1 MITTSSCIQYPV
13 SKIRDI
19 RYENEGY
26 RNVQSGRA
34 AGIAGTAAE
43 KERKGNMRKGR
54 LLAWGMAA
62 AMVLS
67 FMTGCKSGNEGGSSS
82 AGAQEN
88 TQKSASSAGETPA
101 AKDGNKETI
110 TLRIGSGHSESNPWI
125 TALEDYFVTNVSER
139 VSQETN
145 YEINWVK
152 SYGGAV
158 ISLGNE
164 LQGVQDGLVD
174 IGCTILVFEASRLPL
189 QDMVYSMPFSCSD
202 PLIVAETI
210 KQIYSEYPEFTE
222 TYEKNYNQK
231 FIGIGVSDPYGFY
244 STKEVRS
251 LEDVNGMKIGAAGI
265 NLSWIEGSGAVG
277 VQTSLN
283 DTYQNL
289 QTNVCQ
295 ATIQPTRSC
304 VNLKVYE
311 VAPYYLDANFN
322 VVPFNSITV
331 NLDTWNDLPQEIQT
345 ILTEVGEGYLDYEA
359 NYINEIHEQDLKT
372 LEEQGCTIISLSR
385 EEQEKWAASLPDI
398 VSGLVKSLDDAGYSG
413 AEIVSRYY
421 EILESHGV
429 ERVRDWNI
437 GG

>member
-1 MITTSSCIQYPV
+1 M
-13 SKIRDI
+13 KK
-19 RYENEGY
+19 N
-26 RNVQSGRA
+26 
-34 AGIAGTAAE
+34 
-43 KERKGNMRKGR
+43 R
-54 LLAWGMAA
+54 LFALGMAA
-62 AMVLS
+62 AVAIS
-67 FMTGCKSGNEGGSSS
+67 TMTGCGSSS
-82 AGAQEN
+82 TQTKETAAPAESGGQE
-88 TQKSASSAGETPA
+88 A
-101 AKDGNKETI
+101 AAPSGNKEKI

-125 TALEDYFVTNVSER
+125 TALDDYFVKNVSER
-139 VSQETN
+139 VSAETN
-145 YEINWVK
+145 YEIDWVK
-152 SYGGAV
+152 SYGGSV

-210 KQIYSEYPEFTE
+210 KQMYAEYPEFTSI
-222 TYEKNYNQK
+222 YESDYNQK

-244 STKEVRS
+244 STKEVKS
-251 LEDVNGMKIGAAGI
+251 LDDVKGMKIGAAGI

-295 ATIQPTRSC
+295 ATIQPTHSC

-322 VVPFNSITV
+322 VVPFNAITV
-331 NLDTWNDLPQEIQT
+331 NMDTWNDLPAEVQT

-359 NYINEIHEQDLKT
+359 NYINEIHEKDLADLQEK
-372 LEEQGCTIISLSR
+372 GCTIVTLSR

-398 VSGLVKSLDDAGYSG
+398 VNGLVKNLDNAGYKG
-413 AEIVSRYY
+413 AEIVEKYY
-421 EILESHGV
+421 QILESQGV

-437 GG
+437 AD

>member
-1 MITTSSCIQYPV
+1 M
-13 SKIRDI
+13 K
-19 RYENEGY
+19 
-26 RNVQSGRA
+26 RNRI
-34 AGIAGTAAE
+34 IAMGLAVVTAFTA
-43 KERKGNMRKGR
+43 
-54 LLAWGMAA
+54 
-62 AMVLS
+62 
-67 FMTGCKSGNEGGSSS
+67 FTGCGDKSEPQGDGASSS
-82 AGAQEN
+82 G
-88 TQKSASSAGETPA
+88 
-101 AKDGNKETI
+101 KEKI

-125 TALEDYFVTNVSER
+125 TALEDYFVANVTDRINE
-139 VSQETN
+139 ETD
-145 YEINWVK
+145 YEIEWVK
-152 SYGGAV
+152 SYGGSV

-189 QDMVYSMPFSCSD
+189 QTMVYSMPFSCSD
-202 PLIVAETI
+202 PIIVAETI
-210 KQIYSEYPEFTE
+210 KEMHEAYPEFIS
-222 TYEKNYNQK
+222 TYETDYNQK
-231 FIGIGVSDPYGFY
+231 YLGMGVSDPYGLY
-244 STKEVRS
+244 STSEVTS

-322 VVPFNSITV
+322 VVPFNAITI
-331 NLDTWNDLPQEIQT
+331 NLDTWNSLPEEVQT

-359 NYINEIHEQDLKT
+359 DYIAEIHSEDIDTLK
-372 LEEQGCTIISLSR
+372 EQGCTVSELSE
-385 EEQEKWAASLPDI
+385 EEQAKWAGSLPDV
-398 VSGLVKSLDDAGYSG
+398 VSELVKSLDDAGYDG
-413 AEIVSRYY
+413 AEIVEKYY
-421 EILESHGV
+421 SILESKGV

-437 GG
+437 E

>member
-1 MITTSSCIQYPV
+1 M
-13 SKIRDI
+13 KK
-19 RYENEGY
+19 N
-26 RNVQSGRA
+26 
-34 AGIAGTAAE
+34 
-43 KERKGNMRKGR
+43 R
-54 LLAWGMAA
+54 LFALGMAA
-62 AMVLS
+62 AVAIS
-67 FMTGCKSGNEGGSSS
+67 TMTGCGSGSTQTKETAAPAEQGGS
-82 AGAQEN
+82 
-88 TQKSASSAGETPA
+88 ETA
-101 AKDGNKETI
+101 APSGKKEKI

-125 TALEDYFVTNVSER
+125 TALEDYFVKNVSER
-139 VSQETN
+139 VSSETN
-145 YEINWVK
+145 YEIDWVK
-152 SYGGAV
+152 SYGGSV

-202 PLIVAETI
+202 PLVVAETI
-210 KQIYSEYPEFTE
+210 KQMYAAYPEFTSI
-222 TYEKNYNQK
+222 YESDYNQK

-244 STKEVRS
+244 STKEVKS
-251 LEDVNGMKIGAAGI
+251 LDDVKGMKIGAAGI

-295 ATIQPTRSC
+295 ATIQPTHSC

-322 VVPFNSITV
+322 VVPFNAITV
-331 NLDTWNDLPQEIQT
+331 NMDTWNDLPAEIQT

-359 NYINEIHEQDLKT
+359 NYINEIHEKDLADLK
-372 LEEQGCTIISLSR
+372 EKGCTIVTLSR

-398 VSGLVKSLDDAGYSG
+398 VNSLVKSLDNAGYKG
-413 AEIVSRYY
+413 AEIVEKYY
-421 EILESHGV
+421 QILESQGI

-437 GG
+437 AD

>member
-1 MITTSSCIQYPV
+1 M
-13 SKIRDI
+13 KK
-19 RYENEGY
+19 N
-26 RNVQSGRA
+26 
-34 AGIAGTAAE
+34 
-43 KERKGNMRKGR
+43 R
-54 LLAWGMAA
+54 LFALGMAA
-62 AMVLS
+62 AVAVMS
-67 FMTGCKSGNEGGSSS
+67 MTGCGSKNS
-82 AGAQEN
+82 QTKE
-88 TQKSASSAGETPA
+88 TETPA
-101 AKDGNKETI
+101 GQGDSTAAAPSGSKEKI

-125 TALEDYFVTNVSER
+125 TALEDYFVKNVTER
-139 VSQETN
+139 VSAETN
-145 YEINWVK
+145 YEIDWVK
-152 SYGGAV
+152 SYGGSV

-202 PLIVAETI
+202 PLIVAETV
-210 KQIYSEYPEFTE
+210 KQMYAEYPEFTS
-222 TYEKNYNQK
+222 TYETDYNQK

-244 STKEVRS
+244 STKEVKF
-251 LEDVNGMKIGAAGI
+251 LDDVKGMKIGAAGI

-295 ATIQPTRSC
+295 ATIQPTHSC

-322 VVPFNSITV
+322 VVPFNAITV
-331 NLDTWNDLPQEIQT
+331 NMDTWNALPEEVRT

-359 NYINEIHEQDLKT
+359 NYINEIHEQDLKE
-372 LEEQGCTIISLSR
+372 LEAKGCTIVALSR

-398 VSGLVKSLDDAGYSG
+398 VNGLVKSLDSAGYNG
-413 AEIVSRYY
+413 AEIVEQYY
-421 EILESHGV
+421 QVLEAQGI
-429 ERVRDWNI
+429 ERFRDWNI
-437 GG
+437 GN

>member
-1 MITTSSCIQYPV
+1 MG
-13 SKIRDI
+13 KMKK
-19 RYENEGY
+19 N
-26 RNVQSGRA
+26 
-34 AGIAGTAAE
+34 
-43 KERKGNMRKGR
+43 R
-54 LLAWGMAA
+54 LFALGMAA
-62 AMVLS
+62 AVAVMS
-67 FMTGCKSGNEGGSSS
+67 MTGCGSKNS
-82 AGAQEN
+82 QTKE
-88 TQKSASSAGETPA
+88 TETPA
-101 AKDGNKETI
+101 GQGDSTAAAPSGSKEKI

-125 TALEDYFVTNVSER
+125 TALEDYFVKNVTER
-139 VSQETN
+139 VSAETN
-145 YEINWVK
+145 YEIDWVK
-152 SYGGAV
+152 SYGGSV

-202 PLIVAETI
+202 PLIVAETV
-210 KQIYSEYPEFTE
+210 KQMYAEYPEFTS
-222 TYEKNYNQK
+222 TYETDYNQK

-244 STKEVRS
+244 STKEVKS
-251 LEDVNGMKIGAAGI
+251 LDDVKGMKIGAAGI

-295 ATIQPTRSC
+295 ATIQPTHSC

-322 VVPFNSITV
+322 VVPFNAITV
-331 NLDTWNDLPQEIQT
+331 NMDTWNDLPEEVRT

-359 NYINEIHEQDLKT
+359 NYINEIHEQDLKE
-372 LEEQGCTIISLSR
+372 LEAKGCTIVTLSR

-398 VSGLVKSLDDAGYSG
+398 VHGLVKSLDSAGYNG
-413 AEIVSRYY
+413 AEIVEKYY
-421 EILESHGV
+421 QILESHGV
-429 ERVRDWNI
+429 ERIRDWNI
-437 GG
+437 GN

>member
-1 MITTSSCIQYPV
+1 M
-13 SKIRDI
+13 
-19 RYENEGY
+19 
-26 RNVQSGRA
+26 
-34 AGIAGTAAE
+34 
-43 KERKGNMRKGR
+43 ERMRKMKKNR
-54 LLAWGMAA
+54 LFALGMAA
-62 AMVLS
+62 AVAVMS
-67 FMTGCKSGNEGGSSS
+67 MTGCGSGSS
-82 AGAQEN
+82 Q
-88 TQKSASSAGETPA
+88 T
-101 AKDGNKETI
+101 KETAAPAGQEGAETAAPSGSKEKL

-125 TALEDYFVTNVSER
+125 TALEDYFVKNVSER
-139 VSQETN
+139 VSAETN
-145 YEINWVK
+145 YEIDWVK
-152 SYGGAV
+152 SYGGSV

-210 KQIYSEYPEFTE
+210 KQMYAEYPEFTSI
-222 TYEKNYNQK
+222 YESDYNQK

-244 STKEVRS
+244 STKEVKS
-251 LEDVNGMKIGAAGI
+251 LDDVKGMKIGAAGI

-295 ATIQPTRSC
+295 ATIQPTHSC

-322 VVPFNSITV
+322 VVPFNAITV
-331 NLDTWNDLPQEIQT
+331 NMDTWNELPAEVQT

-359 NYINEIHEQDLKT
+359 NYINEIHEQDLKE
-372 LEEQGCTIISLSR
+372 LEAKGCTIVTLSR
-385 EEQEKWAASLPDI
+385 EEQERWAASLPDI
-398 VSGLVKSLDDAGYSG
+398 VNGLVKNLDGAGYKG
-413 AEIVSRYY
+413 AEIVEKYY
-421 EILESHGV
+421 QILESQG
-429 ERVRDWNI
+429 I
-437 GG
+437 

>member
-1 MITTSSCIQYPV
+1 M
-13 SKIRDI
+13 
-19 RYENEGY
+19 
-26 RNVQSGRA
+26 
-34 AGIAGTAAE
+34 
-43 KERKGNMRKGR
+43 ERIGKMKKNR
-54 LLAWGMAA
+54 LFALGMAA
-62 AMVLS
+62 AVAVMS
-67 FMTGCKSGNEGGSSS
+67 MTGCGSKNS
-82 AGAQEN
+82 QTKE
-88 TQKSASSAGETPA
+88 TETPA
-101 AKDGNKETI
+101 GQGDSTAAAPSGSKEKI

-125 TALEDYFVTNVSER
+125 TALEDYFVKNVTER
-139 VSQETN
+139 VSAETN
-145 YEINWVK
+145 YEIDWVK
-152 SYGGAV
+152 SYGGSV

-202 PLIVAETI
+202 PLIVAETV
-210 KQIYSEYPEFTE
+210 KQMYAEYPEFTS
-222 TYEKNYNQK
+222 TYETDYNQK

-244 STKEVRS
+244 STKEVKS
-251 LEDVNGMKIGAAGI
+251 LDDVKGMKIGAAGI

-295 ATIQPTRSC
+295 ATIQPTHSC

-322 VVPFNSITV
+322 VVPFNAITV
-331 NLDTWNDLPQEIQT
+331 NMDTWNDLPEEVRT

-359 NYINEIHEQDLKT
+359 NYINEIHEQDLKE
-372 LEEQGCTIISLSR
+372 LEAKGCTIVTLSR

-398 VSGLVKSLDDAGYSG
+398 VNGLVKSLDSAGYNG
-413 AEIVSRYY
+413 AEIVEKYY
-421 EILESHGV
+421 QILESHGV
-429 ERVRDWNI
+429 ERIRDWNI
-437 GG
+437 GN